1 MMYLVSEVQCHSEEV
16 MNKRFKLFS
25 NKEDAQKYF
34 DELKELWIHDLCE
47 DLDCSVFELESYAET
62 YFAGTYFNNSSLWNY
77 ISEDGALEVEI
88 ELTELEVY

>member
-16 MNKRFKLFS
+16 MDKRFKLFS

-47 DLDCSVFELESYAET
+47 DLDCSVFELELD
-62 YFAGTYFNNSSLWNY
+62 AGTYLNNSSLWNY
-77 ISEDGALEVEI
+77 ISVDGTLEVEI

>member
-16 MNKRFKLFS
+16 MDKRFKLFS

-47 DLDCSVFELESYAET
+47 DLDCSVFELELDAGI
-62 YFAGTYFNNSSLWNY
+62 YFDGSLLWNY
-77 ISEDGALEVEI
+77 ISEDGTLEVEI
-88 ELTELEVY
+88 ELSELEEN